1 MSDTATPML
10 AQYLELKAEAGD
22 ALLFYRMGDFYE
34 LFFADAA
41 AAAATLGITL
51 TRRGRYR
58 GEDVPMCGV
67 PVHAAQAYLARL
79 IRAGHRVAVAEQ
91 TEDAA
96 TARRAGRPVA
106 RAIVRVAS
114 AATLTE
120 EELLDATAANWLMCV
135 IVAGERAGAAW
146 VDVSTGRFLTA
157 AVDRVDEAALRA
169 RVAPAELIGP
179 DSAPGVTSVPGARF
193 DIAGARARLELLFG
207 VATVDTLGAFE
218 DVELRAAGGLLAYLE
233 HGARGH
239 PPRLDPP
246 ERVVA
251 THEMA
256 IDAATR
262 ASLDLGRGGL
272 LGRIDRT
279 RTAGGARLLADDL
292 AAPLV
297 DLQALQAR
305 HDAVGWFV
313 TLPRLRARV
322 RDALRAVPDVARAL
336 GRLGAG
342 RGQPRDLAAIGTGLA
357 QADAIAAML
366 ADGSDAPQS
375 LAATLAGLTLERA
388 LAAAIVHALALADDR
403 AAAGVATLDE
413 GGFIAPGYDP
423 ALDVL
428 RHSGSGARATIA
440 GLETRYREA
449 SGVAGLRIRHN
460 GVLGWH
466 IDAPA
471 RAETALRGA
480 GFVHRQ
486 TLSGQVRFG
495 SDELT
500 ALATQIADAANA
512 ALALERAH
520 FERLCA
526 MVLESA
532 RAVGAVAGALARIDV
547 TAALAELA
555 AGERWVRP
563 DMDVGTT
570 FAIEGAR
577 HPVVEA
583 ALATA
588 HKPFV
593 ANDCDLTD
601 RPLWLVTGPN
611 MGGKSTFL
619 RQTALIAIL
628 AQMGSFVP
636 ARAAR
641 LGIVDRLFSRVGA
654 SDDLA
659 QGRSTFM
666 VEMIETATILR
677 QATPR
682 SLVILDELGRGT
694 STYDGLAIAWAVLEW
709 IHDRIGCRC
718 LFATHYHELTRL
730 ARRLDGVHL
739 ATLRAREWKGELLFL
754 HEVAAGAADRSYGLA
769 VARLAGVPPPVIAR
783 AKAILARLEAG
794 RPMVQIEGELPLF
807 GPAAQAEP
815 LPPDMTG
822 QTLIEALR
830 DIDPDALSPRD
841 AHALVRTLV
850 GRIHAE

>member
-1 MSDTATPML
+1 
-10 AQYLELKAEAGD
+10 
-22 ALLFYRMGDFYE
+22 
-34 LFFADAA
+34 
-41 AAAATLGITL
+41 
-51 TRRGRYR
+51 
-58 GEDVPMCGV
+58 
-67 PVHAAQAYLARL
+67 
-79 IRAGHRVAVAEQ
+79 
-91 TEDAA
+91 
-96 TARRAGRPVA
+96 
-106 RAIVRVAS
+106 
-114 AATLTE
+114 
-120 EELLDATAANWLMCV
+120 
-135 IVAGERAGAAW
+135 
-146 VDVSTGRFLTA
+146 
-157 AVDRVDEAALRA
+157 
-169 RVAPAELIGP
+169 
-179 DSAPGVTSVPGARF
+179 
-193 DIAGARARLELLFG
+193 
-207 VATVDTLGAFE
+207 
-218 DVELRAAGGLLAYLE
+218 
-233 HGARGH
+233 
-239 PPRLDPP
+239 
-246 ERVVA
+246 
-251 THEMA
+251 MA

-297 DLQALQAR
+297 DVQALQAR

-428 RHSGSGARATIA
+428 RRSGSGARATIA

-500 ALATQIADAANA
+500 ALATQIAEAANA